1 MHLPFSLENP
11 AALTQFLLPILGAFI
26 AIVAGI
32 ILGGIAQ
39 KAVRQWLPRV
49 GPATM
54 TTLAPLLGQAVRY
67 AILIVGA
74 ITALSFVGVP
84 SASILAVVGTASLA
98 LALALQNTLSNVA
111 AGIMLAWIRPI
122 AVGDYITGDGV
133 EGVVVEIGLF
143 GTRLRSTSGLF
154 VFTTNNKLWNGAIA
168 NHSREPRRRVDIDI
182 TIPDSANI
190 GRARKALLAIA
201 ERDRRVLAEPATTAF
216 VSGFGTTTVTLEM
229 RLWVKT
235 PDYRAAQR
243 DLTEAVKVGINKM
256 LAAGDGGIAE
266 VKEAVDPH
274 VVQSGAHTPELGTG
288 K

>member
-11 AALTQFLLPILGAFI
+11 ATWTQFLLPIAGAIAALALGLF
-26 AIVAGI
+26 
-32 ILGGIAQ
+32 LGGLAQ
-39 KAVRQWLPRV
+39 RAVRTWLPRV
-49 GPATM
+49 GPSAT
-54 TTLAPLLGQAVRY
+54 TTLAPLLGQATRY
-67 AILIVGA
+67 AILIVA
-74 ITALSFVGVP
+74 IITALAFVGVP
-84 SASILAVVGTASLA
+84 TTSILTVVGTASLA

-111 AGIMLAWIRPI
+111 AGIMLAWIRPV
-122 AVGDYITGDGV
+122 AVGEYITGDGV

-143 GTRLRSTSGLF
+143 GTRLRSTSGLDI
-154 VFTTNNKLWNGAIA
+154 FTTNNKLWNGAIT

-190 GRARKALLAIA
+190 GRARKTLLSIA
-201 ERDRRVLAEPATTAF
+201 ERDKRVLAEPAANAF

-243 DLTEAVKVGINKM
+243 DLTEAVKLGINKM
-256 LAAGDGGIAE
+256 LAAGDGGVAE
-266 VKEAVDPH
+266 VKEAPDPH
-274 VVQSGAHTPELGTG
+274 VAQSGAQTPELDPG